1 MKKTILLIVLISYSY
16 YSLCQTEDKTDFNF
30 GFEKISDKNRLPDNW
45 FSWSTSAYSLNIDHA
60 EKHSGSSSLLI
71 QPVGPRIETSFGC
84 AAYSIPAV
92 YEGHNIELRAYMKLQ
107 KVENGQIGLM
117 LRIDGVNGV
126 LKFDNMLQKN
136 IRGTSD
142 WKLYSVKL
150 ALPKNAKTIY
160 IGALLSGTGK
170 LWVDDFQV
178 LIDGKDIN
186 KLKPVTLQQY
196 GADKNI
202 ESDGGSNNPTIN
214 VSHSK
219 SSDLV
224 TLEKVYL
231 HSDRDSYYPG
241 DDIWF
246 KAYLIDAADR
256 LLTNYSN
263 NLHVEL
269 ISPSLEIIDSR
280 VVRINDGLGN
290 GDFLI
295 PDTLQSGQ
303 YQIRAYTNYMRNF
316 GYDLFFNKTIT
327 IINPKDAV
335 KAFSDSI
342 SSASDKLEISFF
354 PESGSLVDSVPS
366 IVAFKA
372 LNAYGQGCNVTG
384 EVYSSSGTMVTTFK
398 STHKGMGT
406 FSINPLHGLNYYAV
420 VKNQDGDVIK
430 RAIPK
435 SFPTG
440 IVLNISRN
448 KMNEPAVTVRTN
460 IETLALV
467 RGDDLALTV
476 SARNIFLKKAEF
488 RMKSLADR
496 FIFPVDDLPDGIVS
510 LTLAGPDSIPLCERL
525 VYIQNKEDIKVNIE
539 TDKPVYNQRDS
550 VSLKISL
557 SESTG
562 INPEAFLSLS
572 ATKNI
577 SSESSSRFPS
587 TISSWFLLESDI
599 RGPVE
604 EPSYYFDQ
612 SNPDRFKDLD
622 LLLLTQGWRDFEWKY
637 KNYFYSPENGF
648 TVSGRIRRKFADV
661 PLKNARINIAVF
673 TGGNPLI
680 GAVPV
685 DTTGRF
691 SLGGVDL
698 TGDARVVVSATGE
711 KEHLQGWVILDSLN
725 QSPANVQGKMTL
737 TQLLPEDDQSK
748 KVDLPVRDNQ
758 IIRKEINSILQYAV
772 TNNSIRK
779 KYRLSDTIPLGEVKV
794 IAKRSDK
801 PESAR
806 AKSQRYLMALA
817 PDIEYVV
824 SPKSEVFN
832 NVGQLLSFVFH
843 MNAGNLSGLSY
854 NNPLILLNGMNVGW
868 EGIVSLPIE
877 WIERVDGL
885 RPGSAAAAAWGER
898 GKGGV
903 ISVIT
908 RTDAPSD
915 VKKYVYHSANIRLS
929 GYKEPR
935 IFYSPKHHTTLES
948 DYKPDLRTTLFWE
961 PNIKLETEKTF
972 FLNYFNADNSSTVKI
987 IVEGITSTGIPV
999 TGKAEYE
1006 VK

>member
-1 MKKTILLIVLISYSY
+1 MKKTILLIVLFSYSY
-16 YSLCQTEDKTDFNF
+16 YSLCQTGDKTDFNF

-45 FSWSTSAYSLNIDHA
+45 IRWATADYSLNIDHA
-60 EKHSGSSSLLI
+60 EKHSGSYSLLI
-71 QPVGPRIETSFGC
+71 QPVRPRTETSFGC

-126 LKFDNMLQKN
+126 LKFDNMMQRN
-136 IRGTSD
+136 IHGTSD

-150 ALPKNAKTIY
+150 PLPKNAKTIY

-170 LWVDDFQV
+170 LWVDDFQ
-178 LIDGKDIN
+178 LLLDGKDIN

-196 GADKNI
+196 DADKNI
-202 ESDGGSNNPTIN
+202 EPDGGSNNPTIN
-214 VSHSK
+214 LNHSK
-219 SSDLV
+219 FSDLV

-256 LLTNYSN
+256 LLTNYSK

-316 GYDLFFNKTIT
+316 GYELFFNKTIT

-354 PESGSLVDSVPS
+354 PESGSLVDSVPL

-372 LNAYGQGCNVTG
+372 VNAYGQGCNVSG
-384 EVYSSSGTMVTTFK
+384 EVYSSAGKMVTTFI

-406 FSINPLHGLNYYAV
+406 FSINPLHGFNYYAV
-420 VKNQDGDVIK
+420 FKNQDGDVVK
-430 RAIPK
+430 REIPK

-448 KMNEPAVTVRTN
+448 KMNELAVTVRTN
-460 IETLALV
+460 IETLAQV
-467 RGDDLALTV
+467 RGDDLSLIV

-496 FIFPVDDLPDGIVS
+496 FILPVDDLPDGIVS
-510 LTLAGPDSIPLCERL
+510 LTLTEHDSIPLCERL
-525 VYIQNKEDIKVNIE
+525 VYIQNNEDIKVNIE

-577 SSESSSRFPS
+577 SSNSPSGFPS

-599 RGPVE
+599 RGPVD

-637 KNYFYSPENGF
+637 KNIIYPPENGF
-648 TVSGRIRRKFADV
+648 TVSGRIRKKLADV

-680 GAVPV
+680 GTVPV

-691 SLGGVDL
+691 SLGGVEL
-698 TGDARVVVSATGE
+698 TGNARVIVSAMGE
-711 KEHLQGWVILDSLN
+711 KEHLQGWVILDSLS
-725 QSPANVQGKMTL
+725 QSHATVQGKMTL
-737 TQLLPEDDQSK
+737 AQLLTGDIQSK
-748 KVDLPVRDNQ
+748 KVDQPVSDNQ
-758 IIRKEINSILQYAV
+758 IIRKDINSILQYAV

-794 IAKRSDK
+794 IAKRIDK

-806 AKSQRYLMALA
+806 ARSERYLMAIS

-824 SPKSEVFN
+824 TPKSETFN
-832 NVGQLLSFVFH
+832 NVGQLISFVFH
-843 MNAGNLSGLSY
+843 LSAGNLSGLSY
-854 NNPLILLNGMNVGW
+854 VNPLILLNGMNVGW
-868 EGIVSLPIE
+868 EGIMSLPVE
-877 WIERVDGL
+877 WIERIDGL

-908 RTDAPSD
+908 RTDAPST

-929 GYKEPR
+929 GYSEPR

-961 PNIKLETEKTF
+961 PNIKLETEKTY